1 MFSAL
6 AALAASPQSPIPRAA
21 QLGGPARRVL
31 LGSRHD
37 PRDLRGIAVDGRAV
51 PSAHAR
57 RRRDRQ
63 DRVHRKGGR
72 RRGHREL
79 AATRLDPR
87 LRRREGTAR
96 GAPEGQ
102 REERPKAQ
110 HEERP
115 KDIDSGYVPSKEAV
129 ILWTTF
135 AASDYASDRSCVN
148 GISTGPTDTP
158 MMPDFEKAPSAALV
172 DQFATC
178 LGRRSIPEEQAYPML
193 FLNSAAAS
201 YISGEN
207 LNTDG
212 GTSGGL
218 TPGRLERR
226 PRSRGR
232 RRTSRRPAR
241 LGAIARERVASPVRL
256 RRSRFAGPHHLLSEK
271 PAQSG
276 GIAQQAAQRC
286 ARRLRRRDVIP
297 VGDGEHL
304 VEDREALA

>member
-63 DRVHRKGGR
+63 HRVHRKGGR

-96 GAPEGQ
+96 GAPEVTARGAPEGQ
-102 REERPKAQ
+102 R
-110 HEERP
+110 EERP

-158 MMPDFEKAPSAALV
+158 MMPDFEKTPSAALI
-172 DQFATC
+172 DQFTTC
-178 LGRRSIPEEQAYPML
+178 VERRSTPEEQAYPMV
-193 FLNSAAAS
+193 FHNSAAANC
-201 YISGEN
+201 ISGEN
-207 LNTDG
+207 LHTDG
-212 GTSGGL
+212 GTTGGR
-218 TPGRLERR
+218 TPGQFEPR

-232 RRTSRRPAR
+232 RRTGRRPVR
-241 LGAIARERVASPVRL
+241 LGAFARERVASPIRL
-256 RRSRFAGPHHLLSEK
+256 RRPLLAGPLHLLSEK
-271 PAQSG
+271 PAQGG

-286 ARRLRRRDVIP
+286 ARRLCRRGVIP

-304 VEDREALA
+304 VEDR

>member
-102 REERPKAQ
+102 REERPKDSARSARR
-110 HEERP
+110 HSTRSARRNSA
-115 KDIDSGYVPSKEAV
+115 SGYVPSKEAV

-148 GISTGPTDTP
+148 GISTGPHRHPHDARFRKGPIGRPRRPVRHLSRAAFDPRRAGVPDAVPQQRGGQLHQRREPEHRRRHLRWPHPRPSRATTP
-158 MMPDFEKAPSAALV
+158 ITRATSHES
-172 DQFATC
+172 ATC
-178 LGRRSIPEEQAYPML
+178 
-193 FLNSAAAS
+193 
-201 YISGEN
+201 
-207 LNTDG
+207 
-212 GTSGGL
+212 
-218 TPGRLERR
+218 
-226 PRSRGR
+226 
-232 RRTSRRPAR
+232 PAR
-241 LGAIARERVASPVRL
+241 RYCSRTCCFSRSTETIAVR
-256 RRSRFAGPHHLLSEK
+256 R
-271 PAQSG
+271 
-276 GIAQQAAQRC
+276 AA
-286 ARRLRRRDVIP
+286 P
-297 VGDGEHL
+297 L
-304 VEDREALA
+304 VE